1 MADLEDDVSNRLE
14 SIFAELDRESE
25 HKRRCDRV
33 TRSREV
39 YNAAVDEA
47 LQQDVILTANQTSY
61 QMFKGEWRLW
71 FYPAT
76 NIVYVQKHS
85 ETRSHQVPVNAEV
98 DVFDVLLLFCEGKFQ

>member
-1 MADLEDDVSNRLE
+1 MNRSLPFIE
-14 SIFAELDRESE
+14 QLDRESE

-33 TRSREV
+33 TRSEDV
-39 YNAAVDEA
+39 YNAACDEA
-47 LQQDVILTANQTSY
+47 LQQNVILTANQTSY

-85 ETRSHQVPVNAEV
+85 ETRSHQVPMNAEV
-98 DVFDVLLLFCEGKFQ
+98 DVFDVLLLFCEGKLQ

>member
-1 MADLEDDVSNRLE
+1 VSNRLE

-61 QMFKGEWRLW
+61 QMFKGEMRLW

-76 NIVYVQKHS
+76 NIVYVQRIG
-85 ETRSHQVPVNAEV
+85 ERRSHQVPVNAEL
-98 DVFDVLLLFCEGKFQ
+98 DVYDVLTLFLQGKFR

>member
-1 MADLEDDVSNRLE
+1 MNRCINFIE
-14 SIFAELDRESE
+14 QLDRESE

-33 TRSREV
+33 KRSEEV
-39 YNAAVDEA
+39 YNAACDEA
-47 LQQDVILTANQTSY
+47 LQQNVILTANQTSY

-76 NIVYVQKHS
+76 NVVFVQKHS
-85 ETRSHQVPVNAEV
+85 ETRSHQVPMNAEV